1 MTDRRRAGARPPKP
15 PLLADD
21 DADLWRRVA
30 ASVEP
35 LRRRTA
41 SKPTVVPEREV
52 PTESTVPLPDRPKQ
66 RSPRGPAPR
75 PRAPKPVAGSELT
88 GIDRR
93 MSQKLARGQVE
104 VDARVDLHGS
114 SRAIAR
120 ARLLDFL
127 VQARGRGHRTVLVI
141 TGKGEAPFAR
151 HTLHGA
157 GHFHAPER
165 QGVLR
170 RAVTE
175 WLGES
180 EFTALVSGFQPA
192 HPKHGGGGAF
202 YVRLRRAHPG
212 KQTI

>member
-15 PLLADD
+15 PPLADD

-41 SKPTVVPEREV
+41 SKPARMPDRET
-52 PTESTVPLPDRPKQ
+52 PTESTDPAPDRPKQ
-66 RSPRGPAPR
+66 RAPR
-75 PRAPKPVAGSELT
+75 RPALHPRPPQPVAGPELT

-93 MSQKLARGQVE
+93 TSQKLARGQVE

-114 SRAIAR
+114 SRAVAR
-120 ARLLDFL
+120 GRLLDFL
-127 VQARGRGHRTVLVI
+127 VQAHGRGHRTVLVI

-151 HTLHGA
+151 HTLHGT
-157 GHFHAPER
+157 GHFHTPER

-170 RAVTE
+170 RAATE
-175 WLGES
+175 WLGEP
-180 EFTALVSGFQPA
+180 EFTAVVSGFQPA

-202 YVRLRRAHPG
+202 YVRLRRAHPRNR
-212 KQTI
+212 TT